1 MILNRRTLSLVA
13 LACGLAACSE
23 STAPDDPD
31 ATVTVQAPS
40 VAVTTVAAGE
50 VTWIDFTIPLRI
62 ENTGSTSLTFV
73 YCASRIEAR
82 AADGWSKA
90 WSPVCLV
97 ESTLPVQIPPG
108 AHLETS
114 MTVRAAIGGPGGP
127 TWSPGTTDGSY
138 RFVAGLL
145 PDGAGGIVPT
155 VSSNSF
161 TLVSV
166 E

>member
-1 MILNRRTLSLVA
+1 MTLHRRTLSLVA

-23 STAPDDPD
+23 STAPDNLD
-31 ATVTVQAPS
+31 ATVTVQAQS

-82 AADGWSKA
+82 AADVWSKA

-97 ESTLPVQIPPG
+97 ESTRPVRIPPG
-108 AHLETS
+108 AYLETS
-114 MTVRAAIGGPGGP
+114 MTVRAAVAGPGDP
-127 TWSPGTTDGSY
+127 SWNVGTTDGSY
-138 RFVAGLL
+138 RLVVGLL
-145 PDGAGGIVPT
+145 PDGTGGIIPT
-155 VSSNSF
+155 VPSNSF
-161 TLVSV
+161 TLVSG